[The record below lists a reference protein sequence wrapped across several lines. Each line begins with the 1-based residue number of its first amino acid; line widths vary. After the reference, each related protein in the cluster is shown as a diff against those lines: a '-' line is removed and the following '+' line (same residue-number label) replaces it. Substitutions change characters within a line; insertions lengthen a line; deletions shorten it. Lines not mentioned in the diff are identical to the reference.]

1 MIKWYSSYESISFKI
16 KVTKSVENN
25 LRPKLRKSV
34 KGIHSDFALE
44 TTQQTKI
51 LNAIF
56 RFIEICSDG
65 KRFNMPKY
73 VEIQLYG

>member
-1 MIKWYSSYESISFKI
+1 M
-16 KVTKSVENN
+16 TKSVENN

-44 TTQQTKI
+44 TTQQTKL

-56 RFIEICSDG
+56 RYIEICSDG
-65 KRFNMPKY
+65 KSFDMPKY
-73 VEIQLYG
+73 VEIQLYGWMRNWDWLREIPLF

>member
-1 MIKWYSSYESISFKI
+1 M
-16 KVTKSVENN
+16 TKSVENN

-44 TTQQTKI
+44 TTQQTKL

-56 RFIEICSDG
+56 RYIEICSDERSFDMDTIIWMNAELG
-65 KRFNMPKY
+65 LTERDNFVLGY
-73 VEIQLYG
+73 